1 MIRVNIRNRRI
12 NQWSRPIIY
21 YHVIPYIVPIIISI
35 KIRVINTNTINYR
48 QIDDDVFKPD
58 QIVHIRPIILQ
69 YHQYFHHFTIRNLV
83 QNELPF
89 FLPSFLS
96 QELFLLTNQATIRFR
111 LLPERKTRARKWQKR
126 RALSRRV
133 AARRD
138 GFSLDSAS
146 KKAPSLAVPS
156 TRSKAWFQAGGTGR
170 VGRGKTVFAV
180 VENTD
185 TMLAPPGVTSAGQ
198 NNLASSQLCTGST
211 L

>member
-1 MIRVNIRNRRI
+1 M
-12 NQWSRPIIY
+12 
-21 YHVIPYIVPIIISI
+21 
-35 KIRVINTNTINYR
+35 
-48 QIDDDVFKPD
+48 
-58 QIVHIRPIILQ
+58 
-69 YHQYFHHFTIRNLV
+69 
-83 QNELPF
+83 QND
-89 FLPSFLS
+89 LPSSFHS

-198 NNLASSQLCTGST
+198 NTPASSQLCTYALRRSRKQPQAAYLTRRSSGLHRNVYKSAKISENLQEEYVKFPLNEFRIFYST
-211 L
+211 RVLIWATLKQRFYSMRLKDSFQTFECY